1 MNYKIKWVNLKK
13 IILQLN
19 TLIILIDSRLLIMEF
34 KVNFI
39 YNLIILSF

>member
-19 TLIILIDSRLLIMEF
+19 TLIILIDSKLLIMEF

>member
-19 TLIILIDSRLLIMEF
+19 TLIILIDSKLLIMEF

-39 YNLIILSF
+39 YNLIIISF